1 MASNLYRMIERR
13 HISPG
18 LIPVLVMIAFLTLGS
33 GDLRANFRPVVSII
47 SASASD
53 TSSTPIA
60 TDKTEAGSVE
70 TSAGPVEAIAAVT
83 PEASPSAAELAVV
96 GQAEVMPAVFTPFSA
111 LDAQADMGSTP
122 IGTIDEAPVV
132 IPRDMSGLAASIEKL
147 VASSGAAVGVTVVE
161 LGGTD
166 PMAWSVNGGAVFTAA
181 STYKLAA
188 LMLEAQNVA
197 TGKTDPNGA
206 VCFQD
211 GDYEEGW
218 FGDYVPGD
226 CFTRN
231 ELARRAGTYSD
242 NTAGHMLVRDVGGAP
257 VLDAWAASLGATS
270 SAFFVGNTTT
280 SADLATLWLAEAQ
293 GKLGGAA
300 AQAWLYPFLTSTRIE
315 SGVPAGVAGTTVVHK
330 TGTIDQVDN
339 DAALVTNGPDGA
351 YILVVMTDGLG
362 GQAGWQLIA
371 GISACVN
378 QFEASRPPA
387 AA

>member
-1 MASNLYRMIERR
+1 MVFNLYRMIERR
-13 HISPG
+13 HVSPG

-47 SASASD
+47 SASAGD
-53 TSSTPIA
+53 TNSTPIA
-60 TDKTEAGSVE
+60 TDAAVAGSVA
-70 TSAGPVEAIAAVT
+70 TSAGPAEAI
-83 PEASPSAAELAVV
+83 
-96 GQAEVMPAVFTPFSA
+96 PAVLTPSSA

-122 IGTIDEAPVV
+122 IGTIAEAPVV

-161 LGGTD
+161 LGGPD
-166 PMAWSVNGGAVFTAA
+166 PMSWSVNGGAVFTAA

-188 LMLEAQNVA
+188 LMLEAQNIA
-197 TGKTDPNGA
+197 TGKTDPNGE

-218 FGDYVPGD
+218 FADYAPGD

-231 ELARRAGTYSD
+231 ELARRAGKYSD
-242 NTAGHMLVRDVGGAP
+242 NTAGHMLVRDVGGAA
-257 VLDAWAASLGATS
+257 VLGAWAASLGATS

-280 SADLATLWLAEAQ
+280 SADLAALWLAEAQ
-293 GKLGGAA
+293 GKLGGTA
-300 AQAWLYPFLTSTRIE
+300 AQAWLYPYLMNTRTE
-315 SGVPAGVAGTTVVHK
+315 SGVPAGIAGVAVVHK

-362 GQAGWQLIA
+362 GQEGWQLIA
-371 GISACVN
+371 GISASVN
-378 QFEASRPPA
+378 QFEASRPA
-387 AA
+387 AAA